1 MTAGTYL
8 SGIDYPGR
16 IILLGYDR
24 AGQPVALYAITG
36 RSENSRNRV
45 LRSRDGMI
53 CTEPFDESKVSD
65 PSLIIYSAV
74 RRIGES
80 IIVTNGDHTD
90 TIYDEI
96 ISGGDV
102 EGALMKRTYEP
113 DGPIYTPRIAGIIDD
128 AGYCLGIIR
137 KDGENAERLLYRYG
151 KEPGIAHVIHTY
163 EGDSERVEPFLSMPS
178 RVELA
183 GDALEDVWSSLS
195 KGYRVASCC
204 IAGNYVR
211 IINALEDGN
220 GEA

>member
-24 AGQPVALYAITG
+24 EGRPVALYAITG

-45 LRSRDGMI
+45 LRSQDGI
-53 CTEPFDESKVSD
+53 IRTEPFDESKVSD

-74 RRIGES
+74 RWIGER

-102 EGALMKRTYEP
+102 EEALVKRTYEP

-137 KDGENAERLLYRYG
+137 KNGENAERLLYRYG

-163 EGDSERVEPFLSMPS
+163 EGDSERVEPFSSMPS
-178 RVELA
+178 CVELEE
-183 GDALEDVWSSLS
+183 DALEDAWSSLS

-204 IAGNYVR
+204 IAGNDVR

>member
-1 MTAGTYL
+1 MSPRFQIHHSSYT
-8 SGIDYPGR
+8 
-16 IILLGYDR
+16 
-24 AGQPVALYAITG
+24 ALYG
-36 RSENSRNRV
+36 
-45 LRSRDGMI
+45 G
-53 CTEPFDESKVSD
+53 
-65 PSLIIYSAV
+65 
-74 RRIGES
+74 
-80 IIVTNGDHTD
+80 D

-113 DGPIYTPRIAGIIDD
+113 DGPIYTPRITGIIDD

-151 KEPGIAHVIHTY
+151 KEPGVAHVIHTY
-163 EGDSERVEPFLSMPS
+163 EGDSESVEPFASMPL
-178 RVELA
+178 RVELD
-183 GDALEDVWSSLS
+183 GDVLEDVWSSLS

-204 IAGNYVR
+204 IAGNDVR